1 MLEDHLKNVQDELG
15 TTQVRAIKLNFY
27 LKKKQ
32 HEHDYYCRD
41 FVMHVDMK
49 LKLKNI

>member
-15 TTQVRAIKLNFY
+15 TTQVRSIKLNFY
-27 LKKKQ
+27 L

-41 FVMHVDMK
+41 FVMHVNMK